1 MFGDDI
7 EHVKKVAQVVTET
20 ALASAA
26 ENIELVVGD
35 TLKKATETV
44 RGLLAEQDGWTVD
57 IRIPAFKIEIAV
69 PAITGTI
76 RLSAPKPK

>member
-26 ENIELVVGD
+26 QNVELVIGD
-35 TLKKATETV
+35 ALKQVTETA
-44 RGLLAEQDGWTVD
+44 RGLLKEQDGWEVD
-57 IRIPAFKIEIAV
+57 IKIPAFKIEITV
-69 PAITGTI
+69 PAITGSV